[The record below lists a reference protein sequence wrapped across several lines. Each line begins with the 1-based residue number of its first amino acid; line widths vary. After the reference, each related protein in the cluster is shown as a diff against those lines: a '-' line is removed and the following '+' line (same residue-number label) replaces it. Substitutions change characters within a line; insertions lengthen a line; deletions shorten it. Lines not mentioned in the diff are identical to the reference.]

1 VGEFGVMVQAIQ
13 NDGNIQ
19 NKTNLIGPSVCCNWT
34 PEQVFDAGFLT
45 DYVNDLAFIAV
56 EQ

>member
-1 VGEFGVMVQAIQ
+1 MVQAFQ
-13 NDGNIQ
+13 NDANVQ

-45 DYVNDLAFIAV
+45 NYVNDLAYIAV